1 MPAGDHFQSWNVL
14 NRPDIIW
21 TLLSKL
27 PGSVK
32 DKWSRRVLTIRRRG
46 NREPEMADFI
56 QFVNNETLI
65 VIDPVFSKEAVEQ
78 YVEKKPYY
86 KKVTISAFPTGNE
99 ENPEVYI
106 YCNERHKLQGYN
118 SFIDKTLKQR
128 IEFLPNQ

>member
-1 MPAGDHFQSWNVL
+1 ML

-46 NREPEMADFI
+46 NREPEMGDFI

-118 SFIDKTLKQR
+118 SFIDQTLKQR
-128 IEFLPNQ
+128 IKFLPNQ